1 MTRARPQDDAPL
13 EASLRP
19 GWVMRWRGATWSI
32 RPRLSA
38 DPLDVPLVDLATG
51 KATVV
56 RIDELW
62 AFGQEERDA
71 PVCAPSLEALE
82 RELEALAP
90 PPVPAASAADLPA
103 HLLGRADALIAAVE
117 AVERLVEDEERRARL
132 RGEQFA
138 RTAAV
143 ERACAR
149 LTPPTSMATYYRC
162 RKLYRRHNG
171 DRAAIAAALRRK
183 TFNKVKMT
191 GAQLH
196 LVDTLILRYYA
207 RERPLRPQTV
217 YKLLTSAL
225 ARTGGRWIDPARCG
239 KQVPQDL
246 IAELLDTKLPL
257 AAVLAND
264 EKAGLLT
271 AAVAPSRAWFYG
283 YLRWFIARPDRGR
296 TVITKRYGKETWE
309 AERLVF
315 DTYVKNAAYPL
326 QYAFA
331 DHWLFDAFIV
341 DEATR
346 SRVTRLW
353 LTLIVDA
360 YSRSVLGMRLGYEA
374 PSIQSIQGVLA
385 HAIWPKTSHTAHG
398 IDGDWAAYGIV
409 QHLFLDNAWAHHSHS
424 LVGRL
429 ACSAPL

>member
-1 MTRARPQDDAPL
+1 MTRGRSQNDAPL

-19 GWVMRWRGATWSI
+19 GSVMRWRGATWRI

-38 DPLDVPLVDLATG
+38 DPLDVALVDLATG
-51 KATVV
+51 EATVV

-62 AFGQEERDA
+62 PAGQEERDA
-71 PVCAPSLEALE
+71 PVCAPSPEALE
-82 RELEALAP
+82 RALEELAP
-90 PPVPAASAADLPA
+90 PPVPAAASADLPA
-103 HLLGRADALIAAVE
+103 RLLERADALIAAVE
-117 AVERLVEDEERRARL
+117 AVERLVGDEERRARL
-132 RGEQFA
+132 RQETFA
-138 RTAAV
+138 RKAAV
-143 ERACAR
+143 KRACAL

-162 RKLYRRHNG
+162 RGLYRRHGG

-183 TFNKVKMT
+183 TFNRTTMT

-196 LVDTLILRYYA
+196 LVDTLILRFYA

-217 YKLLTSAL
+217 YALVRAAL
-225 ARTGGRWIDPARCG
+225 ARTGGRWIDPALCG

-246 IAELLDTKLPL
+246 IADLLDAKLPL
-257 AAVLAND
+257 TAVLAND
-264 EKAGLLT
+264 EKVGLLT
-271 AAVAPSRAWFYG
+271 AAATPSRSWFYG

-315 DTYVKNAAYPL
+315 DTFVKRAAYPL

-331 DHWLFDAFIV
+331 DHWLVDAFIV
-341 DEATR
+341 DEETR

-374 PSIQSIQGVLA
+374 PSIQSIQGALA
-385 HAIWPKTSHTAHG
+385 HAIWPKTSHTALG
-398 IDGDWAAYGIV
+398 IGGDWAAYGIM
-409 QHLFLDNAWAHHSHS
+409 QQLFLDNAWAHHSHS
-424 LVGRL
+424 LEHL
-429 ACSAPL
+429 ARAIV